1 MLELKACPRCKGDL
15 HTNRDMYG
23 SYKQCIQCGYMN
35 DIPNTDRILR
45 SLKLADFNK
54 KKVAKKKV
62 A

>member
-1 MLELKACPRCKGDL
+1 MLELRACPRCEGDL

-23 SYKQCIQCGYMN
+23 SYKQCIQCGYMH
-35 DIPNTDRILR
+35 DIPNTDLILR

-54 KKVAKKKV
+54 KKVSRKKV

>member
-1 MLELKACPRCKGDL
+1 MLELRACPRCKGDL

-23 SYKQCIQCGYMN
+23 SYRQCLQCGYMH

-54 KKVAKKKV
+54 KKVA
-62 A
+62 